1 MDDSTRIQDEYYTL
15 VTSALADERTRVLKH
30 ADTFAVFDHYGDIG
44 RFGPG
49 EQGLYHEGTRYL
61 SRLELRLGNTRPL
74 FLSSTVKRSNDMM
87 LVDLT
92 NPDVPLDEGS
102 VLKRGT
108 VHLLRSK
115 LLWGST
121 CHERLRLANHG
132 LAPIR
137 LTLSVRFAADF
148 ADIFEVR
155 GTKRERRG
163 EMLPALVD
171 GARAVL
177 GYRGLDGRLRRT
189 SIELAP
195 APLEL
200 TSNEAAYELRL
211 DPQRWVTITIAIVC
225 EADAPTARLSFEQAV
240 EATEASTAAT
250 RTGSRISSSNEAFD
264 AWVDRSWADLHMMI
278 TETEYG
284 AYPYAGVPWF
294 STQFGRDGILT
305 AMEILWLEPRVARGV
320 LANLAALQATE
331 EVPERDAEPGKIL
344 HEARK
349 CEMAALGE
357 VPFGRYYG
365 SVDSTPL
372 FVMLA
377 ADYYARTGD
386 RDFVAS
392 LWPHVEAA
400 LSWIERYGDL
410 DRDAF
415 VEYARRT
422 PNGLLNQGWKDSG
435 DSVFHSDGRLA
446 EGPIA
451 LVEVQG
457 YAFAARAGAAR
468 LAAALGREARAR
480 ELESQAGELRRQFEE
495 RFWSEELGTYVL
507 ALDGVKLPCLVR
519 TSNAGH
525 ALFSGIASPERAAR
539 AAHTLL
545 HEDSFSGWGVRTVSA
560 SELRYNPMSYHNG
573 SIWPHDNA
581 MIAAGFARYGMTEH
595 ILPILR
601 GLFDASGFLE
611 LHRMPE
617 LFCGFKRRPG
627 EGPTLYPVACSPQAW
642 AAGAVFMLLQAC
654 LGLTVDGP
662 RRQIVF
668 ARPRLPEFLQTVT
681 ILGLKVGEAAV
692 DLALQRHPHDVSINV
707 LRREGPVEIINVK

>member
-1 MDDSTRIQDEYYTL
+1 MDDTTRIQDEYYTL

-49 EQGLYHEGTRYL
+49 EQGLYHEGTRFL

-92 NPDVPLDEGS
+92 NPDVPLDGDA

-115 LLWGST
+115 LLWGSA

-137 LTLSVRFAADF
+137 LALSLRFAADF

-163 EMLPALVD
+163 EALPPLVD
-171 GARAVL
+171 ESRVVL

-189 SIELAP
+189 TIELSP
-195 APLEL
+195 GPLEI
-200 TSNEAAYELRL
+200 TSSGAVYELRL
-211 DPQRWVTITIAIVC
+211 DPQRWTTVTIAIVC
-225 EADAPTARLSFEQAV
+225 EADGAAPRLSFDQAMG
-240 EATEASTAAT
+240 ATEAAIETT
-250 RTGSRISSSNEAFD
+250 RTGCRIGSSNEAFD
-264 AWVDRSWADLHMMI
+264 AWVDRSWADLHMMV
-278 TETEYG
+278 TETEFG
-284 AYPYAGVPWF
+284 PYPYAGVPWF
-294 STQFGRDGILT
+294 STPFGRDGILT
-305 AMEILWLEPRVARGV
+305 AMEILWIEPRVARGV
-320 LANLAALQATE
+320 LSNLAALQATE

-344 HEARK
+344 HETRK

-386 RDFVAS
+386 REFIAS

-400 LSWIERYGDL
+400 LSWIDRYGDL
-410 DRDAF
+410 DGDGF

-422 PNGLLNQGWKDSG
+422 PSGLLNQGWKDSG
-435 DSVFHSDGRLA
+435 DSVFHSDGHLA

-451 LVEVQG
+451 LCEVQG
-457 YAFAARAGAAR
+457 YAFAARVGGAR
-468 LAAALGREARAR
+468 LAAALGREARSR
-480 ELESQAGELRRQFEE
+480 ELQQQAVELQQRFEE

-507 ALDGVKLPCLVR
+507 ALDGMKLPCLVR

-525 ALFSGIASPERAAR
+525 ALFTGIATPERAVR
-539 AAHTLL
+539 AARTLL
-545 HEDSFSGWGVRTVSA
+545 DEESFSGWGIRTVAA

-581 MIAAGFARYGMTEH
+581 VIAAGFARYGLNEQT
-595 ILPILR
+595 LPILR

-642 AAGAVFMLLQAC
+642 AAGAVFVLLQAC

-681 ILGLKVGEAAV
+681 IVGLALGEATV
-692 DLALQRHPHDVSINV
+692 DLSLQRHPHDVSINV

>member
-1 MDDSTRIQDEYYTL
+1 
-15 VTSALADERTRVLKH
+15 
-30 ADTFAVFDHYGDIG
+30 
-44 RFGPG
+44 
-49 EQGLYHEGTRYL
+49 YHEGTRYL

-137 LTLSVRFAADF
+137 LALSLRFAADF

-171 GARAVL
+171 GSRAVL

-189 SIELAP
+189 CIELAP
-195 APLEL
+195 APVEL

-240 EATEASTAAT
+240 EATEASTAAM

-278 TETEYG
+278 TETEHG

-294 STQFGRDGILT
+294 STLFGRDGILT

-344 HEARK
+344 HEARR

-386 RDFVAS
+386 REFVAS
-392 LWPHVEAA
+392 LWPHLEAA

-410 DRDAF
+410 DRDTF